1 MKKLLITL
9 AIIACTFTAQAA
21 DVTFTWDHDGQ
32 NVAGFTLYFW
42 QTNQPTTVYNKT
54 INVGTERTMAMA
66 EQYFAQG
73 VEYSFEMTAY
83 NSYGESERSNRL
95 LWTRDGTPYSPPAD
109 TLPSVMYIRPTKPTV
124 ITIEV
129 P

>member
-1 MKKLLITL
+1 MKKLLFAL
-9 AIIACTFTAQAA
+9 AIIAFALTAQAA

-32 NVAGFTLYFW
+32 NVDGFTLYFW

-54 INVGTERTMAMA
+54 VSDGAARSMLIA
-66 EQYFAQG
+66 EYYFAQG
-73 VEYSFEMTAY
+73 IEYSFEMTAY
-83 NSYGESERSNRL
+83 NTYGESDRSNRL
-95 LWTRDGTPYSPPAD
+95 LWTRDGTPFSPPAD
-109 TLPSVMYIRPTKPTV
+109 SLPSVMYIRPTKPTV